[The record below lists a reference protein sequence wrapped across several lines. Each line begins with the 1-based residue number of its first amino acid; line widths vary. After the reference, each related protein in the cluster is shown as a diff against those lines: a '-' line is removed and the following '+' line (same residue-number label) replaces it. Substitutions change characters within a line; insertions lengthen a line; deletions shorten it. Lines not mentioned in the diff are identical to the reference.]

1 MLFICKRYNFVIF
14 SELEACVSEL
24 RSDVVSKRCHV
35 NLAEVEALALNLS
48 KATRCAA
55 DIKAKFPR
63 LVKELETVS
72 EGEMDSVIKQ
82 QE

>member
-1 MLFICKRYNFVIF
+1 M
-14 SELEACVSEL
+14 SEL

-35 NLAEVEALALNLS
+35 NTAEVEALALNLS
-48 KATRCAA
+48 KATRNAA

-63 LVKELETVS
+63 LVKEMKTVS
-72 EGEMDSVIKQ
+72 RGEVDSVIQQ